1 MDRSLFSS
9 FKKFISKTSKEENKN
24 SPVEKIASAIKES
37 RIDGYD
43 KGDFIGDFKYPVKK
57 EDDVP
62 IRHISPYVPKVI
74 TSVYKE
80 KLKSSIVISLYDLN
94 VVRDD
99 LEFIGKSRID
109 GRPIYRYVGEDFSKF
124 DLPYE
129 ELVSTE
135 DVPQIPISTSPY
147 VDKNFLTE
155 YSEYLAD
162 QLDKSIAYSEYV
174 AESIS
179 KM

>member
-1 MDRSLFSS
+1 MNWINLIFKRSEKKAEVQDIIPEEVFSTI
-9 FKKFISKTSKEENKN
+9 KKSSKD
-24 SPVEKIASAIKES
+24 SAES
-37 RIDGYD
+37 HS
-43 KGDFIGDFKYPVKK
+43 FIGDFEYPVKK
-57 EDDVP
+57 KEDIPV
-62 IRHISPYVPKVI
+62 RYISPYEPKVI
-74 TSVYKE
+74 TSSYKE

-124 DLPYE
+124 DLPYD
-129 ELVSTE
+129 ELVSVE
-135 DVPQIPISTSPY
+135 DVPKIPSLPSSSVEDGLLREY
-147 VDKNFLTE
+147 VD
-155 YSEYLAD
+155 YLAD
-162 QLDKSIAYSEYV
+162 QLDKSISYSEYV